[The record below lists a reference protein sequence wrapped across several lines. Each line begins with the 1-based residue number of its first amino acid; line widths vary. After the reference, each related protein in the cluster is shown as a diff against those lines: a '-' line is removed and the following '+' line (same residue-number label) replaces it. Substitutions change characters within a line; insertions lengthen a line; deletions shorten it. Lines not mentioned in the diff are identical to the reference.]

1 MKQSMIKPLFLLTT
15 LILLITACSKQ
26 EKKSIDGNILNNNH
40 LIADTIIYPVRIKNL
55 DTTDTW
61 AYQRLQHLK
70 HQKLVDGIFQSVYS
84 GKSTAYTYL
93 TNKPLTIEQLKEL
106 EISDTFSR
114 NRVAELQFE
123 EAWWFDPEQI
133 IFKKQVLS
141 VLIAYEVYNDDGSL
155 RGLKAAFYIKT
166 NP

>member
-1 MKQSMIKPLFLLTT
+1 MKTILSLIT
-15 LILLITACSKQ
+15 LALLIAACSKP
-26 EKKSIDGNILNNNH
+26 EKKSTGNDAISDNF

-61 AYQRLQHLK
+61 ADQRLQHLK
-70 HQKLVDGIFQSVYS
+70 HQKLIDGIFQSVYS
-84 GKSTAYTYL
+84 GKNTAYTYL
-93 TNKPLTIEQLKEL
+93 SNAPVSIEQLKEL
-106 EISDTFSR
+106 EEGETFSR

-123 EAWWFDPEQI
+123 EAWWFDSEQS

-141 VLIAYEVYNDDGSL
+141 VLIAYEVYNEDGSL